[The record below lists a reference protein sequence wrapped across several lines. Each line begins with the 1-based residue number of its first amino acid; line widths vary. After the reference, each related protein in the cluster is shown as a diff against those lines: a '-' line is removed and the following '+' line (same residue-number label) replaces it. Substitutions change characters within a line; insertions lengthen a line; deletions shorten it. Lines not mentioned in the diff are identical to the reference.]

1 MNTTETPFLHQVRL
15 ARCKALAAQLAVLR
29 AKLPFML
36 GADERPFKAACA
48 TVEADLEAATGT
60 PQQRAL
66 EAALSEAEGQLAV
79 ALFEDAGRQSKGSAD
94 GVVLAQQKL
103 QALQK
108 WQGKPQEPSDYTGE
122 AEATL
127 TRVRSFAAALH
138 TDPEL
143 KNLSGGQVLAKLME
157 VLSPGAL

>member
-1 MNTTETPFLHQVRL
+1 MTTTETPFLQLVRL
-15 ARCKALAAQLAVLR
+15 ARCEALAAQLAVLR

-48 TVEADLEAATGT
+48 AVEADLEAATGT

-66 EAALSEAEGQLAV
+66 EVALSEAEGQLAV

-94 GVVLAQQKL
+94 GVALAQQKL

-108 WQGKPQEPSDYTGE
+108 WQGKPHKSSDYTSE
-122 AEATL
+122 DEDTL

-138 TDPEL
+138 INPWL
-143 KNLSGGQVLAKLME
+143 KHANGAQVLTKLME